1 MFRHFDAR
9 IHDKQKAPTSLRLHS
24 SFEDN
29 YVWKISFDVLVF
41 FLFSVFSI
49 QGDTILRYE
58 LKEKSFIL
66 LV

>member
-41 FLFSVFSI
+41 FYFL
-49 QGDTILRYE
+49 
-58 LKEKSFIL
+58 SFQFKVTQL
-66 LV
+66 YATN

>member
-29 YVWKISFDVLVF
+29 YVWKISLDVLVF
-41 FLFSVFSI
+41 FISVFSI
-49 QGDTILRYE
+49 QGDIFRYE
-58 LKEKSFIL
+58 LKGLLFIL